1 MGLPHVSPSYF
12 SRSGFL
18 AGAMTV
24 VVCGL
29 CLRAFGYD
37 VGLPFVAVKY
47 GGSVL
52 WGAMVYL
59 LLAAAFP
66 SRWQGYE
73 IHIAVPAVI
82 VVELIRLVHFPAL
95 DAFRATTAGA
105 LLLGRVF
112 SLWNIVCYI
121 AGIGAAAIM
130 AGRVLRV
137 WPSSST

>member
-1 MGLPHVSPSYF
+1 MGPSHLSPPYF
-12 SRSGFL
+12 ARIRLL
-18 AGAMTV
+18 AAAAIV
-24 VVCGL
+24 IICGL
-29 CLRAFGYD
+29 CLRAFGYE

-59 LLAAAFP
+59 LLAAVLP
-66 SRWQGYE
+66 SRWHGYKV
-73 IHIAVPAVI
+73 HIAVLIAV

-112 SLWNIVCYI
+112 SLWNIVCYLGGI
-121 AGIGAAAIM
+121 AVASFM
-130 AGRVLRV
+130 TEQVLHV
-137 WPSSST
+137 YSSSPP

>member
-1 MGLPHVSPSYF
+1 MGLPPLYPPYF
-12 SRSGFL
+12 ARIRLL
-18 AGAMTV
+18 AAAV
-24 VVCGL
+24 AVIVCGL

-59 LLAAAFP
+59 LLAAVFP
-66 SRWQGYE
+66 SRWHGYE
-73 IHIAVPAVI
+73 VHIAVLVVVI
-82 VVELIRLVHFPAL
+82 VELIRLVHFPAL

-112 SLWNIVCYI
+112 SLWNIVCYVV
-121 AGIGAAAIM
+121 GIAAASFM
-130 AGRVLRV
+130 TGRVWRV
-137 WPSSST
+137 SPSSSP

>member
-1 MGLPHVSPSYF
+1 MGLPRVSPSYLA
-12 SRSGFL
+12 RIRFL
-18 AGAMTV
+18 AAAMAV
-24 VVCGL
+24 IVCGL
-29 CLRAFGYD
+29 SLRTFGYD

-59 LLAAAFP
+59 LLATVFP
-66 SRWQGYE
+66 YRWRGYE
-73 IHIAVPAVI
+73 VHAAIIAAI
-82 VVELIRLVHFPAL
+82 LVELVRLVHFPAL
-95 DAFRATTAGA
+95 DGFRATTSGA

-130 AGRVLRV
+130 AGRVWRV
-137 WPSSST
+137 SPSSST

>member
-1 MGLPHVSPSYF
+1 MGPSHLSPPYF
-12 SRSGFL
+12 ARIRLL
-18 AGAMTV
+18 AAAAMV
-24 VVCGL
+24 IICGL
-29 CLRAFGYD
+29 CLRAFGYE

-59 LLAAAFP
+59 LLAAVLP
-66 SRWQGYE
+66 SRWHGNE
-73 IHIAVPAVI
+73 VHIAVLVVA

-95 DAFRATTAGA
+95 DAFRTTTAGA

-121 AGIGAAAIM
+121 AGIGAAPIM
-130 AGRVLRV
+130 AGRVWRV
-137 WPSSST
+137 SPSSSP